1 MLPRGCL
8 VPGDVEIQQH
18 KTAAKICSHFSAH
31 THAMDPSSFLC
42 HRLFWFVHGTINVL
56 WPICHLSCCQR
67 TWRMRAWWLSLRG
80 HYDVMGVASPL
91 LTAHSCLD
99 ISLLTPVPNW
109 PGLGAANWLLPG
121 KQPTQLSHQPGHWE
135 GPSLVTSHW
144 CCLLRVIWSPGV
156 ISDSSG
162 HPWLQL
168 VSIFQN
174 AKSNRVK
181 LTRRY
186 QVLLLTIQQTN
197 SQ

>member
-1 MLPRGCL
+1 M
-8 VPGDVEIQQH
+8 EIQQH

-42 HRLFWFVHGTINVL
+42 HRLFWFVHGTVNVL

-67 TWRMRAWWLSLRG
+67 TWRMRAWWMSLRG
-80 HYDVMGVASPL
+80 CHYDVMRVAS
-91 LTAHSCLD
+91 HSCLD

-121 KQPTQLSHQPGHWE
+121 KQPTLLSDQPGHWG

-144 CCLLRVIWSPGV
+144 CCLLRVIWSAGTNQWQL
-156 ISDSSG
+156 SG

-168 VSIFQN
+168 VCQFSRMP
-174 AKSNRVK
+174 S
-181 LTRRY
+181 
-186 QVLLLTIQQTN
+186 QTE
-197 SQ
+197 